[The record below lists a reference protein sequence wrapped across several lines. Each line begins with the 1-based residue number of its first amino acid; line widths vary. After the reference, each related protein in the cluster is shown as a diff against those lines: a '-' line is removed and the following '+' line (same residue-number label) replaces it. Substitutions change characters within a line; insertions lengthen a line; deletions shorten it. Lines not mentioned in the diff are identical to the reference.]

1 LLLRASL
8 VLLRALTSAPSP
20 YTTPFR
26 SLQPRHRFPKNA
38 SIFRPVKA
46 GPNGHKRRAI
56 VCTNRNVKGI
66 VPFDY
71 YAAVQVD
78 QLPRILQRQRV
89 RDQCD
94 QILGLDATIQPLGTV
109 EVGARVVN
117 QLIFEGQRDQCGS
130 TPPRFALTP

>member
-1 LLLRASL
+1 
-8 VLLRALTSAPSP
+8 
-20 YTTPFR
+20 
-26 SLQPRHRFPKNA
+26 
-38 SIFRPVKA
+38 
-46 GPNGHKRRAI
+46 KRRAI

-130 TPPRFALTP
+130 TPPRFALTPVAIDPSVVIAAAVTRGAWPAAWP